1 MAQGDEMIQGFRD
14 LVERN
19 IEQARTAYGYYLDT
33 VADALRV
40 WSSSPSFD
48 SRFKDVQELAM
59 QFAKQ
64 NGESA
69 FAMGKDL
76 AAAKDLP
83 QMVTLQNR
91 YAQVQMETYARQAQ
105 ELGRAM
111 AAAAQ
116 GFTPR
121 KPSGATEAAG
131 KKH

>member
-1 MAQGDEMIQGFRD
+1 MAQGDELIQDFRE

-19 IEQARTAYGYYLDT
+19 IEQARTAYDYYLDT
-33 VADALRV
+33 VADAMRI
-40 WSSSPSFD
+40 WSSSPSLD
-48 SRFKDVQELAM
+48 SRFKDVQVLAM

-83 QMVTLQNR
+83 QIVTLQNR
-91 YAQVQMETYARQAQ
+91 YAQVQMETYARQAR

-111 AAAAQ
+111 AKAVQSFAPQ
-116 GFTPR
+116 
-121 KPSGATEAAG
+121 KPSGATE
-131 KKH
+131 

>member
-1 MAQGDEMIQGFRD
+1 MAQGDELIQGFRE

-33 VADALRV
+33 VADAMRV
-40 WSSSPSFD
+40 WSTSPNLD
-48 SRFKDVQELAM
+48 SRFKDVQVLAM
-59 QFAKQ
+59 RFAKQ

-83 QMVTLQNR
+83 QIVTLQNR
-91 YAQVQMETYARQAQ
+91 YAHVQMETYARQAQ

-111 AAAAQ
+111 AEAVQSFAPQ
-116 GFTPR
+116 
-121 KPSGATEAAG
+121 KPSGATE
-131 KKH
+131 

>member
-19 IEQARTAYGYYLDT
+19 IEQARTSYGYYLDT

-83 QMVTLQNR
+83 QVVALQNR
-91 YAQVQMETYARQAQ
+91 YAQVQMRLMLVRHRSRALHLGALSDLISWGDVVARWKVP
-105 ELGRAM
+105 LR
-111 AAAAQ
+111 
-116 GFTPR
+116 
-121 KPSGATEAAG
+121 
-131 KKH
+131 

>member
-1 MAQGDEMIQGFRD
+1 MAQGDELIQGFRD

-19 IEQARTAYGYYLDT
+19 IEQARTAYGFYLDT

-40 WSSSPSFD
+40 WSSSPSLD
-48 SRFKDVQELAM
+48 SRFKNVQALAM
-59 QFAKQ
+59 QFAKK

-83 QMVTLQNR
+83 QMLTLQNR

-116 GFTPR
+116 SFAPR
-121 KPSGATEAAG
+121 NP
-131 KKH
+131 